1 MVRRALREF
10 VGYLWDLR
18 EKKIE
23 RIFRESRHP
32 FAKVQDAVD
41 RERELRHQKGG
52 KNGKR
57 LL

>member
-1 MVRRALREF
+1 MVKSVREF
-10 VGYLWDLR
+10 IGYLWDFK

-23 RIFRESRHP
+23 RIFKDARHP
-32 FAKVQDAVD
+32 FAKVQDAVE